1 MNKYKCFYDNDETI
15 VEATTSA
22 NAQIAGYNVFQQ
34 KYPRRKIKAY
44 QVTPALIERNGQEID
59 LISNF
64 I

>member
-1 MNKYKCFYDNDETI
+1 MNKYKCFYENDETI
-15 VEATTSA
+15 VEAATSA
-22 NAQIAGYNVFQQ
+22 NAQIAGYNVFQK

-44 QVTPALIERNGQEID
+44 QITPALIERNGQEID